1 MKRASHAGADWTR
14 ATLDAL
20 TCALSARH
28 GQDFARFDEAFVA
41 RSLVRRQEATS
52 APSPAAYVERVTHD
66 AAEAEAL
73 LGSLDIHHSALF
85 RDPLTFALLE
95 QRILPELVARA
106 VPEETGEL
114 RVWSAGCAA
123 GQEAYSLAILLSEL
137 SDGRERAIPFRVFAT
152 DRSEAQLAAARRG
165 VFSDAAMGHVT
176 HRRLERWFTR
186 REDAFVVAPELRE
199 RIDFSSYDL
208 LDERRSSP
216 PASIFGEF
224 DLVSCCNVLFYYRPE
239 GRQLILDRLAR
250 SLAPGGYVVTG
261 ETERLFLQG
270 AGFRAVF
277 PHASIFRRTEDR

>member
-1 MKRASHAGADWTR
+1 MNRASHAGADWTR

-20 TCALSARH
+20 TCALSAQH

-41 RSLVRRQEATS
+41 RSLVRRQAATS
-52 APSPAAYVERVTHD
+52 TPSPAAYVERITHD
-66 AAEAEAL
+66 STEADAL
-73 LGSLDIHHSALF
+73 LGSLAIHHSELF
-85 RDPLTFALLE
+85 RDPLTFAL
-95 QRILPELVARA
+95 PELAARA
-106 VPEETGEL
+106 VPADTHEL

-123 GQEAYSLAILLSEL
+123 GQEPYSLAILLREL

-152 DRSEAQLAAARRG
+152 DRSEAQLAEARRG
-165 VFSDAAMGHVT
+165 VFSDAVMGQVS
-176 HRRLERWFTR
+176 HRRLERWFTG

-208 LDERRSSP
+208 LDQRRSSP

-224 DLVSCCNVLFYYRPE
+224 DLVFCCNLLFYYRPE
-239 GRQLILDRLAR
+239 ARRLILDRLAR

-277 PHASIFRRTEDR
+277 PHASIFRKADEP